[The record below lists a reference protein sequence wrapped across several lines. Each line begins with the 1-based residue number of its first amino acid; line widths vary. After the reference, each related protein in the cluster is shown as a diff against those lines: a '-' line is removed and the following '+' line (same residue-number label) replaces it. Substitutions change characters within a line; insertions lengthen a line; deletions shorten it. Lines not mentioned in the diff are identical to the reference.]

1 MCKYCIDIV
10 SDPKGQE
17 DLVSGAKE
25 KELFPDPKFPLQY
38 SNYCTVLL
46 NDENHSYN
54 DVIRWVGTKFPKIE
68 WLLLKSNEILQKKL
82 SIFKEPLSL
91 ILSGFL

>member
-1 MCKYCIDIV
+1 MFWQTSLQVKILSTLYGELFFLYSDLCNRARDVLYNVCKYCIDVV

-25 KELFPDPKFPLQY
+25 RELFPDLKFPLQY

-54 DVIRWVGTKFPKIE
+54 DVIRWV
-68 WLLLKSNEILQKKL
+68 
-82 SIFKEPLSL
+82 
-91 ILSGFL
+91 